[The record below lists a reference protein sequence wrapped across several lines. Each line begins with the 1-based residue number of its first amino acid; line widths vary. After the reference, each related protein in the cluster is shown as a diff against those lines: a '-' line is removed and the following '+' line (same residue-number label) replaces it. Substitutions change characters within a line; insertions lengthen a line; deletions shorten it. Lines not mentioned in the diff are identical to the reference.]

1 MKVVPLHDDLFDFF
15 YEALPGYEEVGR
27 RRAVLGCW
35 GSFQNPWVC
44 DYNHRTMNEWVK
56 AMYVTPGIAFRR
68 ATAAYLLKFFWSAR
82 LAKPIFGKT
91 PQKKEGMMEITTT
104 IGSILNRKGS
114 SVWSVSPSNTVFEA
128 ISMMAEKNVGALP
141 VMEAGRLVGMISE
154 RDYARKVILLGR
166 GSRETTVADIMT
178 SNVRTVRLNDSVQ
191 ACLQLMTENR
201 IRHLPVIEEGELTGI
216 ISIGDCVNWII
227 SAQTAA
233 IDDLERFVTGAYP
246 G

>member
-1 MKVVPLHDDLFDFF
+1 
-15 YEALPGYEEVGR
+15 
-27 RRAVLGCW
+27 
-35 GSFQNPWVC
+35 
-44 DYNHRTMNEWVK
+44 
-56 AMYVTPGIAFRR
+56 
-68 ATAAYLLKFFWSAR
+68 
-82 LAKPIFGKT
+82 
-91 PQKKEGMMEITTT
+91 MEITTT

-114 SVWSVSPSNTVFEA
+114 GVWSVSPDNTVFEA

-141 VMEAGRLVGMISE
+141 VMNGESLVGMISE

-166 GSRETTVADIMT
+166 GSRETAVSEIMT

-191 ACLQLMTENR
+191 DCLQIMTENR
-201 IRHLPVIEEGELTGI
+201 IRHLPVLEDDKLTGI

-227 SAQTAA
+227 SAQHAA

>member
-1 MKVVPLHDDLFDFF
+1 
-15 YEALPGYEEVGR
+15 
-27 RRAVLGCW
+27 
-35 GSFQNPWVC
+35 
-44 DYNHRTMNEWVK
+44 
-56 AMYVTPGIAFRR
+56 
-68 ATAAYLLKFFWSAR
+68 
-82 LAKPIFGKT
+82 
-91 PQKKEGMMEITTT
+91 MMEITTT

-114 SVWSVSPSNTVFEA
+114 NVWSVSPSNTVFEA

-141 VMEAGRLVGMISE
+141 VMEGGRLVGMISE